1 MVNTGG
7 EAVAAV
13 KLTGDVTVVVL
24 KNSKVNATV
33 AGSVQ
38 GKTK

>member
-1 MVNTGG
+1 MVNVGR

-13 KLTGDVTVVVL
+13 KLTRDVTVVVL
-24 KNSKVNATV
+24 KNSRINAMM

-38 GKTK
+38 GKT